1 MSVNAD
7 VDVTTIAEA
16 AVFSREEKESVPANL
31 VSRLHRNVTETATA
45 IGIGIETETE
55 TETVTVKRNW

>member
-16 AVFSREEKESVPANL
+16 AVFSREEKEKESVPANL

-55 TETVTVKRNW
+55 TVTVKRNW